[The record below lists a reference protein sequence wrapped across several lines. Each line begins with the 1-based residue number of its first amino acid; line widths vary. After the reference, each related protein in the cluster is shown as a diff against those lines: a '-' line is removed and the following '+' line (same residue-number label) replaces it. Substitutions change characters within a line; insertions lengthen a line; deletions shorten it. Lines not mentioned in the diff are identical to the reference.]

1 MRRNEIPN
9 VANSVIRV
17 RILIDSSGALNVNN
31 MTDIAPPHIS
41 GNKLIGKSGALGMWV
56 YRDTRIPLA
65 ANPLIVVST
74 T

>member
-1 MRRNEIPN
+1 M
-9 VANSVIRV
+9 A
-17 RILIDSSGALNVNN
+17 SSGALNVNN
-31 MTDIAPPHIS
+31 MKDIAPPHIS

-74 T
+74 TWLRSLETRPTPEKNKITDN